1 MSSRYP
7 NSHESRYPPRDRS
20 RSPPRYSDRRGS
32 AVYQSAVSTADVP
45 RGPKALVEPSRP
57 PGPGTLSTVP
67 AGPRGRGFG
76 GRPDYRDP
84 RDTPASSER
93 DRSWRDRDYDRR
105 DRSGR
110 SPTRDFR
117 ENRDYPRDLDTTRAR
132 RGSRDGPPS
141 ASSTYSDPPSFSS
154 APFGRGGF
162 ARGRG
167 RGEYDY
173 RGRGR
178 GLYPDERDVFRPR
191 SRSRGPAR
199 REKEF
204 VRDDR
209 DFERVEDRRYERWE
223 DDRRPERD
231 DRDRDRE
238 RDRDFDRQR
247 RDLPP
252 TRLDLRQGSS
262 SAGPSTP
269 HPLSASSSHPPP
281 LDRAA
286 GTSTP
291 RDAATSRRGS
301 AGIFP
306 STHKELRRESERS
319 DSFTSRAESSREK
332 YAQRPES
339 PPPQAPQV
347 PAFGSLPQ
355 FKTSS
360 YNGPPSNV
368 WRAPVENKASE
379 IIQSGPAPPQ
389 APKDAPVAPKAQL
402 TAAPPTGPRSSRPL
416 SERSS
421 VGDLS
426 ESASYNLQDA
436 KPKEGTSISQPTTPQ
451 PTPSAKMPV
460 ANQPVAVRPSPHQAE
475 PTAIAPTG
483 PRGTPGG
490 PGPVSGPRV
499 AAAAAAPYSFTKSP
513 GQAPVRPST
522 PPTFAPLGPR
532 SAPQP
537 NTSPKALGVNVPTGP
552 RGNRVT
558 MPSRPGPGLTPERR
572 APAAPR
578 AGFGAG
584 RGSNQWISPR
594 VQQYG
599 SNVVPAKRDSAGE
612 EVVRETNNSRGE
624 SKIEP
629 VSALQEAITKI
640 HSDDPVDHQSGVV
653 ALKTEQEEPQLK
665 SVTESA
671 PIQEDGTINTRGGT
685 DSTANKQSRNAASQ
699 AGTGE
704 VASDDDD
711 GLDLDEEDFMR
722 TEDFANERQRL
733 EASKLDLSARHV
745 RSTTPLRR
753 IALLARIASVDL
765 AAVKFF
771 VPEPPKSRLGLGEH
785 RSSVQARARKAAQA
799 SMLTPKA
806 EDSEDTVMSDDIT
819 LHEASPNRMPSPDP
833 RSLPHLLAA
842 PPTPLSDQAPFQESL
857 ALHEESK
864 DTIADYFMNHIR
876 ELDTEYEKMRST
888 YATQYK
894 IWKTHVQSLDHDKE
908 LAEKVRQKSAE
919 PVLAPE
925 PALPPTTPITESRRA
940 HKFNTD
946 YDVERALKESMDTHR
961 EEQEKAKRE
970 ASQAKAD
977 FTKEACIPPMLDK
990 IELSQPKF
998 KDINNLRDPA
1008 DLTAIYGF
1016 IPPKDNFTQEEHEI
1030 LVQSYH
1036 MFPKKWGRIAEE
1048 LKPRRSYKEC
1058 INHYYATKWNGEYKD
1073 NRSRTGRR
1081 GGRVPRGRA
1090 AKGQPRMKSGVVVTS
1105 EMDAKP
1111 DLYEGNEYQAPTV
1124 STESGRPR
1132 RAAAPVNFGADKDND
1147 GKQGTPTTTPGRK
1160 ATAINRFDGSS
1171 DPAPQKTV
1179 RRQKGAGKEK
1189 APRKTKGQTVALAPA
1204 GSPLKTEK
1212 LLESRASDQTVDD
1225 IPLTTRL
1232 EDASL
1237 LANLQTGQSQ
1247 PTLEKPTSLFE
1258 MQPKPS
1264 MSTPAPPDRP
1274 STGGGEKSKSQ
1285 TATQQRT
1292 GPSSYWSVP
1301 EVNDF
1306 PKNVAHF
1313 GTDWTAIANHMGTK
1327 TQTMVKNYY
1336 VRLIEGN
1343 RPDLQHVATL
1353 ADQRRERGE
1362 DLGPPPTATPLTKR
1376 RYENPQPPAPR
1387 PLAPNPEVVEVEDHS
1402 PPLRPQPQQSQQSP
1416 RQLPLDSRAPPP
1428 FTGATQGQTA
1438 ATSRPSSSST
1448 ALQNQPAPKRPS
1460 QQQGPPVMGY
1470 FPEART
1476 EGRSSAVGT
1485 SAPPQAQGHVELHV
1499 KSHQPAIAVNRDGQ
1513 DDQFRRRLIAQQ
1525 DHAMEVQ
1532 AIEAKQAMEAQAH
1545 VRLQQQTRERAP
1557 SASSAPQH
1565 VTPRPPVAE
1574 VPQIRSAS
1582 IDQRPAAEP
1591 RRSPSSQPN
1600 PLPPRQP
1607 QSNIRHL
1614 IDLTPQASHAPS
1626 PLTTPVSQAP
1636 PTSVLKDEARS
1647 HSVPIPPSGPHP
1659 IAAPPPAPRP
1669 PQEPRKTSNIA
1680 SILNPLNDEPE
1691 EPRPRKKPVEQVS
1704 ATPTPTQV
1712 APSHGFPP
1720 PAQGPSFSRHDSH
1733 SEPSISQASMQRD
1746 QFGRPVP
1753 HPAQAPP
1760 RHHSDFVSR
1769 EQVRDNAP
1777 RQEWGPRPGYAAY
1790 PRASSPQSVNERM
1803 AESRQ
1808 VFPHRASVLGPLND
1822 QSRHN
1827 PSPPPHQG
1835 FSHSRTPSYQQTQM
1849 AQPQS
1854 QQSPNP
1860 LNQSSQILQPNP
1872 YAQQGVPAPVTRA
1885 PTQTMQPPS
1894 QQQPPLQFHSISHL
1908 SQNPHQRHMSLQHHR
1923 DHEVLSRQ
1931 HEESREREREQ
1942 VQTQAHNAHSHAQN
1956 RYTPIQHAEPR
1967 YPPPPPR
1974 QTTTTPLQHHNPHQP
1989 PPPPEFL
1996 QQHPPQQHDPRYPPP
2011 GSREE
2016 ERMRMEHQ
2024 HQHRWREDEE
2034 ARRRQNFGRHTD
2046 TRTPPGPGSGY
2057 AAGGG
2062 IFGPPPRGR

>member
-1 MSSRYP
+1 MFRVDLKLWLTP
-7 NSHESRYPPRDRS
+7 PDLQDLARPQLYPPVREGEVLGDGQIIAT
-20 RSPPRYSDRRGS
+20 PGICHHQVKEIAHGETENMTGETAGHHLVDDPQPGIFAKTGS
-32 AVYQSAVSTADVP
+32 IHVIST
-45 RGPKALVEPSRP
+45 LL
-57 PGPGTLSTVP
+57 GPGEDLEMDLLRQAQRIQIHHPSVQRHLEEAVLEEVEAEVNMITAGEEEDCILTSETCFDP
-67 AGPRGRGFG
+67 AV
-76 GRPDYRDP
+76 
-84 RDTPASSER
+84 
-93 DRSWRDRDYDRR
+93 DR
-105 DRSGR
+105 
-110 SPTRDFR
+110 
-117 ENRDYPRDLDTTRAR
+117 
-132 RGSRDGPPS
+132 
-141 ASSTYSDPPSFSS
+141 
-154 APFGRGGF
+154 
-162 ARGRG
+162 
-167 RGEYDY
+167 
-173 RGRGR
+173 
-178 GLYPDERDVFRPR
+178 
-191 SRSRGPAR
+191 
-199 REKEF
+199 
-204 VRDDR
+204 
-209 DFERVEDRRYERWE
+209 EDR
-223 DDRRPERD
+223 
-231 DRDRDRE
+231 
-238 RDRDFDRQR
+238 
-247 RDLPP
+247 
-252 TRLDLRQGSS
+252 LDV
-262 SAGPSTP
+262 
-269 HPLSASSSHPPP
+269 
-281 LDRAA
+281 
-286 GTSTP
+286 
-291 RDAATSRRGS
+291 
-301 AGIFP
+301 
-306 STHKELRRESERS
+306 KK
-319 DSFTSRAESSREK
+319 SFRAESSREK

-379 IIQSGPAPPQ
+379 PTQPAPVPPQ

-402 TAAPPTGPRSSRPL
+402 SAAPPTGPRSSRPFP
-416 SERSS
+416 ERSS
-421 VGDLS
+421 VGDLT
-426 ESASYNLQDA
+426 ESVSQNLQDT
-436 KPKEGTSISQPTTPQ
+436 KPKDGTSISQPTTPQ
-451 PTPSAKMPV
+451 PTPSAKLAV
-460 ANQPVAVRPSPHQAE
+460 ANQTVAARPSPHQPE

-483 PRGTPGG
+483 PRGIPGG
-490 PGPVSGPRV
+490 PVAGPRV
-499 AAAAAAPYSFTKSP
+499 AAAPPPYSFTKSP

-522 PPTFAPLGPR
+522 PPNFAPLGPR

-552 RGNRVT
+552 RGSRVT
-558 MPSRPGPGLTPERR
+558 MPTRPGPTPERR
-572 APAAPR
+572 TAAAPR
-578 AGFGAG
+578 AGYGAG

-594 VQQYG
+594 VQQHV

-612 EVVRETNNSRGE
+612 EVVKESNSSRGGPKTE
-624 SKIEP
+624 LTP
-629 VSALQEAITKI
+629 TLQETSTKA
-640 HSDDPVDHQSGVV
+640 HSDDPIDHQAGVV
-653 ALKTEQEEPQLK
+653 TLKTEQEEPQLK
-665 SVTESA
+665 SVSESDL
-671 PIQEDGTINTRGGT
+671 IQEDGIVHIDGGAE
-685 DSTANKQSRNAASQ
+685 SAAIKQSRNAPSQ
-699 AGTGE
+699 VGTGE
-704 VASDDDD
+704 APSDDDD
-711 GLDLDEEDFMR
+711 GLDLDLDEEDFMQ
-722 TEDFANERQRL
+722 TEDDFAKIRQRL
-733 EASKLDLSARHV
+733 EASKVDLSARHV
-745 RSTTPLRR
+745 RSSTPLRQ
-753 IALLARIASVDL
+753 IASLARIASVDTE
-765 AAVKFF
+765 AVKFF

-785 RSSVQARARKAAQA
+785 RSSGQAKARKAAQA

-833 RSLPHLLAA
+833 KSLPHLLAA

-857 ALHEESK
+857 ALHEELK
-864 DTIADYFMNHIR
+864 DTIADYFMDHTQ
-876 ELDTEYEKMRST
+876 ELDTEYEKMRSI

-894 IWKTHVQSLDHDKE
+894 LWKSHVQSLDYEKE
-908 LAEKVRQKSAE
+908 LAEKIRQKSAE
-919 PVLAPE
+919 PIPAPE

-977 FTKEACIPPMLDK
+977 FTKEACIPPMLDT

-1016 IPPKDNFTQEEHEI
+1016 FPPKDNFTQEEHEI

-1036 MFPKKWGRIAEE
+1036 LFPKKWGRIAEE

-1081 GGRVPRGRA
+1081 GGRVSRGRA
-1090 AKGQPRMKSGVVVTS
+1090 AKGQPRMKSSVVTS
-1105 EMDAKP
+1105 EMDTKP
-1111 DLYEGNEYQAPTV
+1111 DLYEGNEFQAPAV

-1132 RAAAPVNFGADKDND
+1132 RAAAPVNFGAEKDND
-1147 GKQGTPTTTPGRK
+1147 GKQGTPTATPGRK
-1160 ATAINRFDGSS
+1160 ATAANRYDGTS
-1171 DPAPQKTV
+1171 DPAPHKTV
-1179 RRQKGAGKEK
+1179 RRPKGAGKEK
-1189 APRKTKGQTVALAPA
+1189 VSRKTKGQTVALAPA

-1212 LLESRASDQTVDD
+1212 ALESRASDQTVED
-1225 IPLTTRL
+1225 IPLTARL

-1247 PTLEKPTSLFE
+1247 PGLDKPASYLE

-1264 MSTPAPPDRP
+1264 MPTPAPSDRP
-1274 STGGGEKSKSQ
+1274 STGGGEKAKSQ
-1285 TATQQRT
+1285 NATQQRT

-1301 EVNDF
+1301 EVQDF

-1343 RPDLQHVATL
+1343 RPDLQHMATL

-1362 DLGPPPTATPLTKR
+1362 DLGPPPAATPLTKR
-1376 RYENPQPPAPR
+1376 RYDNPQPPAPR
-1387 PLAPNPEVVEVEDHS
+1387 PLAPNLEVVEVEDHS
-1402 PPLRPQPQQSQQSP
+1402 PPLRPQPQQSHQSP
-1416 RQLPLDSRAPPP
+1416 RQLSLDSRAPPP
-1428 FTGATQGQTA
+1428 FTGAAQGQTA
-1438 ATSRPSSSST
+1438 TTSRPSSSST

-1460 QQQGPPVMGY
+1460 QPHGPPVTGY
-1470 FPEART
+1470 FPEARA
-1476 EGRSSAVGT
+1476 EGRSSVVGT
-1485 SAPPQAQGHVELHV
+1485 SAPLQSHVEPHA
-1499 KSHQPAIAVNRDGQ
+1499 KPQQAIAVNRDAK
-1513 DDQFRRRLIAQQ
+1513 DDQFRRQLIAQQ
-1525 DHAMEVQ
+1525 DQAMELQ

-1545 VRLQQQTRERAP
+1545 VRLQQQARDRGP
-1557 SASSAPQH
+1557 SASSAQQQ
-1565 VTPRPPVAE
+1565 VTSRPPVTE

-1591 RRSPSSQPN
+1591 RRSPPSQPN
-1600 PLPPRQP
+1600 PLPPRQS

-1614 IDLTPQASHAPS
+1614 IDLTPQVSHAPS
-1626 PLTTPVSQAP
+1626 PLETPVSQALP
-1636 PTSVLKDEARS
+1636 MPALKEEARS
-1647 HSVPIPPSGPHP
+1647 HSVPMPLSGPNP
-1659 IAAPPPAPRP
+1659 TAAPSSAPRL

-1691 EPRPRKKPVEQVS
+1691 EPKPRKKPAEQVS

-1720 PAQGPSFSRHDSH
+1720 TQGPSFSRRDSH

-1746 QFGRPVP
+1746 QFGRPMP
-1753 HPAQAPP
+1753 HPTQVPP
-1760 RHHSDFVSR
+1760 RLPPDFVAR

-1777 RQEWGPRPGYAAY
+1777 RQEWGPRLGYAAY
-1790 PRASSPQSVNERM
+1790 PRASSPLHERM
-1803 AESRQ
+1803 PESRQ
-1808 VFPHRASVLGPLND
+1808 AFPHRASILGPLND

-1835 FSHSRTPSYQQTQM
+1835 FSHSRTPSYQQTQI

-1872 YAQQGVPAPVTRA
+1872 YAQQGVPPPVTRA

-1894 QQQPPLQFHSISHL
+1894 QQQPPLSFHSTSHL

-1923 DHEVLSRQ
+1923 EHEVLSRQ

-1942 VQTQAHNAHSHAQN
+1942 AQTQAHNAHSHAQN
-1956 RYTPIQHAEPR
+1956 RYTPIQHAESR
-1967 YPPPPPR
+1967 FPPPPPR

-2024 HQHRWREDEE
+2024 HQHQQARWREDEE

-2046 TRTPPGPGSGY
+2046 TRTPPGPGGGY
-2057 AAGGG
+2057 PAGGGG